1 MKIAL
6 LEPLNVSEEML
17 REIAAPV
24 LERGHELTV
33 YDTKADSS
41 REVIRR
47 AQGMDAV
54 IIANTP
60 FPAEAVTENPALKY
74 IDVAFTGVDHVPMEA
89 CRARGVL
96 VSNAAN
102 YSNQSVAEL
111 TVGMAIALLRR
122 LPDCDAAVRAH
133 QGSAGLIGREIAERT
148 VGIVGLGRIGLRV
161 ARLMLAFGARVVAY
175 DPKPMEQARQ
185 LGVQYASLREVLE
198 SSDIVTLHAP
208 ACAQTHKMIGEA
220 ELAQMK
226 PGALFINCAR
236 GALVDSQALC
246 DALRSGHLAGAAV
259 DVYDREPP
267 LDDSEPLL
275 HAPNIILTPHIAFA
289 SEESMLRRARI
300 VFQNLYAW
308 LDGEPIN
315 LC

>member
-17 REIAAPV
+17 REMAAPV

-33 YDTKADSS
+33 YDTKADSPQ
-41 REVIRR
+41 EVIRR

-102 YSNQSVAEL
+102 YSNQSVAEQ

-185 LGVQYASLREVLE
+185 LGVQYASLCEVLE

>member
-1 MKIAL
+1 M
-6 LEPLNVSEEML
+6 
-17 REIAAPV
+17 
-24 LERGHELTV
+24 
-33 YDTKADSS
+33 
-41 REVIRR
+41 
-47 AQGMDAV
+47 
-54 IIANTP
+54 
-60 FPAEAVTENPALKY
+60 
-74 IDVAFTGVDHVPMEA
+74 
-89 CRARGVL
+89 
-96 VSNAAN
+96 
-102 YSNQSVAEL
+102 
-111 TVGMAIALLRR
+111 
-122 LPDCDAAVRAH
+122 
-133 QGSAGLIGREIAERT
+133 
-148 VGIVGLGRIGLRV
+148 GIVGLGRIGLRV

-220 ELAQMK
+220 EIAQMK

>member
-17 REIAAPV
+17 REMAAPV

-33 YDTKADSS
+33 YDTKADSPQ
-41 REVIRR
+41 EVIRR

-111 TVGMAIALLRR
+111 
-122 LPDCDAAVRAH
+122 
-133 QGSAGLIGREIAERT
+133 T

>member
-1 MKIAL
+1 
-6 LEPLNVSEEML
+6 
-17 REIAAPV
+17 
-24 LERGHELTV
+24 
-33 YDTKADSS
+33 
-41 REVIRR
+41 
-47 AQGMDAV
+47 
-54 IIANTP
+54 
-60 FPAEAVTENPALKY
+60 
-74 IDVAFTGVDHVPMEA
+74 
-89 CRARGVL
+89 
-96 VSNAAN
+96 
-102 YSNQSVAEL
+102 
-111 TVGMAIALLRR
+111 
-122 LPDCDAAVRAH
+122 
-133 QGSAGLIGREIAERT
+133 
-148 VGIVGLGRIGLRV
+148 
-161 ARLMLAFGARVVAY
+161 MLAFGARVVAY

-275 HAPNIILTPHIAFA
+275 HPDPAHRLCQRGKHAAPRADCIPKSLCLAGRRTDKSVLT
-289 SEESMLRRARI
+289 L
-300 VFQNLYAW
+300 
-308 LDGEPIN
+308 
-315 LC
+315 

>member
-17 REIAAPV
+17 REMAAPV

-33 YDTKADSS
+33 YDTKADSPQ
-41 REVIRR
+41 EVIRR

-148 VGIVGLGRIGLRV
+148 VGVVGLGRIGLRV

-198 SSDIVTLHAP
+198 SIDIVTLHAP

-267 LDDSEPLL
+267 LDDS
-275 HAPNIILTPHIAFA
+275 
-289 SEESMLRRARI
+289 
-300 VFQNLYAW
+300 
-308 LDGEPIN
+308 
-315 LC
+315 

>member
-17 REIAAPV
+17 REMAAPV

-33 YDTKADSS
+33 YDTKADSPQ
-41 REVIRR
+41 EVIRR

-60 FPAEAVTENPALKY
+60 CPAEAVTENPALKY

-122 LPDCDAAVRAH
+122 LPACDAAVRAH

-220 ELAQMK
+220 EFAQMK

-246 DALRSGHLAGAAV
+246 GALRSSHLAGAAV

-308 LDGEPIN
+308 LDGEPMN

>member
-1 MKIAL
+1 
-6 LEPLNVSEEML
+6 
-17 REIAAPV
+17 
-24 LERGHELTV
+24 
-33 YDTKADSS
+33 
-41 REVIRR
+41 
-47 AQGMDAV
+47 MDAV

>member
-17 REIAAPV
+17 REMAAPV

-33 YDTKADSS
+33 YDTKADSPQ
-41 REVIRR
+41 EVIRR

-148 VGIVGLGRIGLRV
+148 VGIVGLGLMGGSFARALHQGGQTTEFFHIGL
-161 ARLMLAFGARVVAY
+161 G
-175 DPKPMEQARQ
+175 
-185 LGVQYASLREVLE
+185 GVQLTAQGQGDGHDHHPAVVVQFHSG
-198 SSDIVTLHAP
+198 DHAGLH
-208 ACAQTHKMIGEA
+208 G
-220 ELAQMK
+220 
-226 PGALFINCAR
+226 
-236 GALVDSQALC
+236 
-246 DALRSGHLAGAAV
+246 
-259 DVYDREPP
+259 
-267 LDDSEPLL
+267 
-275 HAPNIILTPHIAFA
+275 
-289 SEESMLRRARI
+289 
-300 VFQNLYAW
+300 
-308 LDGEPIN
+308 
-315 LC
+315 

>member
-17 REIAAPV
+17 REMAAPV

-33 YDTKADSS
+33 YDTKADSPQ
-41 REVIRR
+41 EVIRR

-148 VGIVGLGRIGLRV
+148 VGIVGLG
-161 ARLMLAFGARVVAY
+161 
-175 DPKPMEQARQ
+175 
-185 LGVQYASLREVLE
+185 ASG
-198 SSDIVTLHAP
+198 
-208 ACAQTHKMIGEA
+208 CAW
-220 ELAQMK
+220 
-226 PGALFINCAR
+226 R
-236 GALVDSQALC
+236 G
-246 DALRSGHLAGAAV
+246 
-259 DVYDREPP
+259 
-267 LDDSEPLL
+267 
-275 HAPNIILTPHIAFA
+275 
-289 SEESMLRRARI
+289 
-300 VFQNLYAW
+300 
-308 LDGEPIN
+308 
-315 LC
+315 